1 MQEAANGTTTYTG
14 SATKTGDGKTIQHR
28 PGIIDFVKDQGTYTL
43 ESTKHPTDYDA
54 DGDGIADA
62 WEQANGGN
70 LDPKAKTLD
79 PKGWYTNLEVYA
91 NSLVEDI
98 MKAGNADGDANFTEY
113 YPTWQS
119 PTAIQTIKNDAETSS
134 AIYNLAGQKVDASY
148 KGVVI
153 KNNTKY
159 VIK

>member
-1 MQEAANGTTTYTG
+1 
-14 SATKTGDGKTIQHR
+14 
-28 PGIIDFVKDQGTYTL
+28 
-43 ESTKHPTDYDA
+43 
-54 DGDGIADA
+54 
-62 WEQANGGN
+62 
-70 LDPKAKTLD
+70 
-79 PKGWYTNLEVYA
+79 
-91 NSLVEDI
+91 